1 MSATVKVGAH
11 GRNAGWWRVRDAIA
25 VDRNFTN
32 SNRSF
37 RGERVTDW
45 RALPSWPGQLPEHFA
60 GFYQAHRD
68 RIDYVIYSYETPIA
82 WHVRAV
88 PGAAA
93 AAWYYPSTRYSVTT
107 SRHQSQTHVAIAEQP
122 ASSVYTGHVVIG

>member
-37 RGERVTDW
+37 R
-45 RALPSWPGQLPEHFA
+45 A
-60 GFYQAHRD
+60 
-68 RIDYVIYSYETPIA
+68 
-82 WHVRAV
+82 
-88 PGAAA
+88 
-93 AAWYYPSTRYSVTT
+93 
-107 SRHQSQTHVAIAEQP
+107 
-122 ASSVYTGHVVIG
+122 VYTGHVVIG